1 LETRSAQIMSEL
13 RAHERI
19 RGYLRQ
25 PISPTVTLV
34 RESDW
39 TRLTDELYRAGYLPE
54 IIES

>member
-1 LETRSAQIMSEL
+1 MAEL

-25 PISPTVTLV
+25 ALSGTIALV

-39 TRLTDELYRAGYLPE
+39 DLLVQELHRAGYLPE
-54 IIES
+54 IWER